1 MARWTGISAIVS
13 VLEAAVAWRERCFVH
28 DGSVFTDRALW
39 TAANFQ
45 ELYIRFNENPL
56 TDKRSFIEKLSAQLQ
71 DAPREVVQ
79 LAAECYW
86 FLLLFP
92 FKTSV
97 LPLTK
102 VSKVREVWEWSGEP
116 VPDSAFLQEKSPS
129 MEGVGSPGTAYLTYF
144 PYELA
149 FLVSVLRR
157 WKELP
162 AGERDRLLNEDAPWN
177 FATWLDQTDDAASR
191 ATRNTLL
198 YFLFPDQ
205 IERIVSSKRKRQIY
219 AAFEKKLPEEQR
231 IFEKMA
237 SLAQIDQALFRIR
250 QALEV
255 ELKTNEIDF
264 YRPPLQSQWLTAER
278 EAGRKEITAGIQKV
292 LENYNLELRQC
303 GSKKVHLADCRPVD
317 KTTGFWSNPNDATNK
332 PLRWLV
338 HLDLTSDSVVAALP
352 AGDDARRMAFAN
364 TAQETSGAVTI
375 RIIPAI
381 KIAEQQFDFHEIWE
395 WLLLFCF
402 LPALKKGS
410 SAQLLEDYNPAKG
423 TFEYMGQQQP
433 YIAAALVG
441 LNADD
446 DVYTATVN
454 GQPKSITYAQA
465 TEALTNLLQVAPT
478 IPPDAREEDQAHAK

>member
-1 MARWTGISAIVS
+1 MARWTGIPTIAS
-13 VLEAAVAWRERCFVH
+13 VLEAAAAWRDRCFVH

-45 ELYIRFNENPL
+45 GLYTRFNENPL
-56 TDKRSFIEKLSAQLQ
+56 TDKRTFLEKLSEQLR
-71 DAPREVVQ
+71 DAPKEIAQ

-92 FKTSV
+92 FKTAV

-116 VPDSAFLQEKSPS
+116 TPDSIYLQENSPS
-129 MEGVGSPGTAYLTYF
+129 LEGVGSPGTAYLTYF

-149 FLVSVLRR
+149 FLISALRR
-157 WKELP
+157 WKTLP
-162 AGERDRLLNEDAPWN
+162 AGERDRLLNKNAPWT
-177 FATWLDQTDDAASR
+177 FATWLDEIDDAVSR
-191 ATRNTLL
+191 ATRNALL

-205 IERIVSSKRKRQIY
+205 IERIVSSKRKRQVY
-219 AAFEKKLPEEQR
+219 VAFEKKLPEDQH
-231 IFEKMA
+231 ILEKMA
-237 SLAQIDQALFRIR
+237 TLGQIDLALFRIR
-250 QALEV
+250 KALEI

-264 YRPPLQSQWLTAER
+264 YRPPLRSQWLTAER
-278 EAGRKEITAGIQKV
+278 DAGRKEITAGIQKV

-303 GSKKVHLADCRPVD
+303 GSKKVHLSDCRPVD
-317 KTTGFWSNPNDATNK
+317 NATGFWSNPNDATNK
-332 PLRWLV
+332 PLRWLI
-338 HLDLTSDSVVAALP
+338 HLDLMPDSIVAALP
-352 AGDDARRMAFAN
+352 TGDDARRMAFAN

-381 KIAEQQFDFHEIWE
+381 KVADHQFDFYEAWE

-410 SAQLLEDYNPAKG
+410 SAQLLEGYDPAKG

-454 GQPKSITYAQA
+454 GQTKSITYAQA
-465 TEALTNLLQVAPT
+465 TKALTSLLQVAPT
-478 IPPDAREEDQAHAK
+478 LPPDAREEGQVHAE